1 VLDTTGTEFF
11 AFQGCSAASQAMV
24 KYAPMPTSAVTAS
37 ENRTR
42 VKICPTLRSGLRW
55 LLTGRLSPSRP
66 KKRPQRGGAEAV
78 VLRLRRAECD
88 VHCDKPPSHGSF
100 TGSPVNFQRVSYT
113 DHGRGSPGRNIK
125 LQIRE
130 LLPANPMVGFGQD
143 ASPRTSISPRL
154 SRPRPLILIGRGF
167 FVGRLGE
174 FALSQAR
181 GAAHI

>member
-1 VLDTTGTEFF
+1 MLDTTGTEFF

-113 DHGRGSPGRNIK
+113 DHGRGSPGPK
-125 LQIRE
+125 HQITNPRIVARE
-130 LLPANPMVGFGQD
+130 SDGRI
-143 ASPRTSISPRL
+143 RTRRFPKNVDFSKTEQAPPFDPHRA
-154 SRPRPLILIGRGF
+154 GF